1 MRGAKMKPSKYRNI
15 KVEYDGVHFDSK
27 RERDRY
33 QELKLLERAGE
44 IRDLILQPA
53 FPLIVNGHKIGTY
66 RGDFQYTECA
76 SGEQIVEDVKGV
88 RTPVYRLK
96 KKIVAALYGIE
107 IREV

>member
-1 MRGAKMKPSKYRNI
+1 MKPSKYRNI
-15 KVEYDGVHFDSK
+15 KVEYDDIHFDSK

-33 QELKLLERAGE
+33 QALKLLERAGE

-53 FPLIVNGHKIGTY
+53 FPLIVSGHKIGVY

-76 SGEQIVEDVKGV
+76 SGEQIVEDVKSQPTK
-88 RTPVYRLK
+88 TPVYRLK

-107 IREV
+107 IMEV